1 MAKVCY
7 ARGSGTQ
14 KGPGLPYSP
23 DDSDLGT
30 DSGGSAKPAET
41 QMWLLVGFI
50 SLGFC

>member
-1 MAKVCY
+1 MLVVVV
-7 ARGSGTQ
+7 RRRDQ
-14 KGPGLPYSP
+14 VFLIHQ